1 MKTKFLKK
9 TVFRKTSLLSKV
21 KQEEKYQTVAFYEGL
36 GKPVVLVC
44 HILDLN
50 RSSYYKW
57 KKRVKPAK
65 EVQDETVCKLISEYD
80 VTFKH
85 TLGYR
90 RMTLFINRLNQ
101 TKYSNQY
108 IHRLM
113 KHLNIKSLIRR
124 KKYNYIK
131 SKPEQT
137 AENILNRDFT
147 TNKPN
152 EKWLSDVTEFKVMGH
167 NTKLYLSAILDLYD
181 NSIVSYKISYH
192 NNNQLVF
199 ETFDEVIKRYPHAKP
214 IFHSGRGY
222 QYTSRTFKFKLDEQ
236 GMIQSMSRV
245 GKCIDNGPME
255 AFLEIIKS
263 EMYYLNKFYSIESL
277 LQSIEEYIEY
287 YNNYRFQAK
296 LKSLTPIEYRSQA
309 NLLKFL
315 FLLSVYFTSPS
326 SIMS

>member
-1 MKTKFLKK
+1 
-9 TVFRKTSLLSKV
+9 
-21 KQEEKYQTVAFYEGL
+21 
-36 GKPVVLVC
+36 
-44 HILDLN
+44 
-50 RSSYYKW
+50 
-57 KKRVKPAK
+57 
-65 EVQDETVCKLISEYD
+65 
-80 VTFKH
+80 
-85 TLGYR
+85 
-90 RMTLFINRLNQ
+90 
-101 TKYSNQY
+101 
-108 IHRLM
+108 M

-315 FLLSVYFTSPS
+315 FLLSVYFTSTS
-326 SIMS
+326 SQIGLAFL